1 MMTSGKRVRNTLV
14 IYPKVRNNSR
24 KLELIPNVLYTFM
37 VSSKAPALWAEPM
50 AYQLV
55 GGVKDHQGYDR

>member
-1 MMTSGKRVRNTLV
+1 MV

-24 KLELIPNVLYTFM
+24 KPELIPNVLYTFM
-37 VSSKAPALWAEPM
+37 VYSKAPALWEEPM

-55 GGVKDHQGYDR
+55 GGVKDPQGYDR